1 MTRFSTVFVVAAV
14 FMLMLSCSKRG
25 DKYGQIP
32 PDTFIVFE
40 SINLTGDARLT
51 SNVRLSWYGTDED
64 GFVAGYEI
72 SLDNETWSYTT
83 AHDSTF
89 SFDIP
94 AGSDSA
100 DITFYVRAVDNDSL
114 RDPDP
119 AFLNVPIKN
128 SPPSAQ
134 FSDAALSDVALGAA
148 SYEWNYDDPDGRE
161 TVTGAFIKINNGDW
175 TPFSRNSQLF
185 SIVPENPNQP
195 GNQNAHLYLGTD
207 NDVHAT
213 LNGFVNNDSNTVYIK
228 VIDRAEAES
237 PVDTSKTIFFQQPT
251 SDLLVV
257 GGQPAAVRNVYF
269 DVLNEVYPQYDYLD
283 YSRGDR
289 LPRYWDPTFKLI
301 LRNYQ
306 KVFFFSGDDLLT
318 NSATNQTG
326 LLLGFAAPSISEFTS
341 AGGRILISTRF
352 NESHDLSSV
361 TGVLA
366 IDELVSGP
374 AASENMRPDSFLIP
388 ASPLLP
394 ELKPQNVVFGMNPFV
409 PSADASVFYR
419 AQFNNHPQW
428 PRNTIAAA
436 RTGGDGKI
444 NEVLFNTELYRFTGN
459 TDKLE
464 QLFDELYN
472 DVFER

>member
-1 MTRFSTVFVVAAV
+1 MTRFTTVFSVAV
-14 FMLMLSCSKRG
+14 LFTLMFSCSKRG
-25 DKYGQIP
+25 DKFENIP

-64 GFVAGYEI
+64 GYILGYEI
-72 SLDNETWSYTT
+72 SLDNESWNFTT
-83 AHDSTF
+83 SHDSTF
-89 SFDIP
+89 NFDIP

-100 DITFYVRAVDNDSL
+100 DITFYLRAVDNDSL

-119 AFLNVPIKN
+119 AFLAVPIKN
-128 SPPSAQ
+128 SPPTAQ
-134 FSDAALSDVALGAA
+134 FSDAGLPAVALGAA
-148 SYEWNYDDPDGRE
+148 TYEWNYDDPDGRE

-185 SIVPENPNQP
+185 SIVPENPGQP
-195 GNQNAHLYLGTD
+195 GYQNALLYLGTD
-207 NDVHAT
+207 NDVHVK

-228 VIDRAEAES
+228 VVDRADAES
-237 PVDTSKTIFFQQPT
+237 PVDTSQTVFFQQPT

-257 GGQPAAVRNVYF
+257 GGQPNTVRNVYF
-269 DVLNEVYPQYDYLD
+269 DILNEVYPQYDYLN
-283 YSRGDR
+283 YSSGSR

-301 LRNYQ
+301 LRNYE
-306 KVFFFSGDDLLT
+306 KVFFFSGDDLMT
-318 NSATNQTG
+318 NAATNQTG
-326 LLLGFAAPSISEFTS
+326 LLLGFAAPSISEFT
-341 AGGRILISTRF
+341 ATGGRILISTRF

-374 AASENMRPDSFLIP
+374 AASENMRPDSFLVP
-388 ASPLLP
+388 RTPSLP
-394 ELKPQNVVFGMNPFV
+394 ELKPQNFVFGMNPFV
-409 PSADASVFYR
+409 PSADASEYYKAR
-419 AQFNNHPQW
+419 FNNHPQW

-436 RTGGDGKI
+436 RTGSDGRI
-444 NEVLFNTELYRFTGN
+444 NEVLFNTELYRFTGD

>member
-1 MTRFSTVFVVAAV
+1 MTRFTSVFTVAVLFV
-14 FMLMLSCSKRG
+14 LILSCSKRG
-25 DKYGQIP
+25 EEYANTP

-51 SNVRLSWYGTDED
+51 SNVRLSWYGIDED
-64 GFVAGYEI
+64 GYIEGYEI
-72 SLDNETWSYTT
+72 SLDNKTWNYTT
-83 AHDSTF
+83 THDSIF

-114 RDPDP
+114 RDPEP
-119 AFLNVPIKN
+119 AFLAVPIKN
-128 SPPSAQ
+128 SPPTAQ
-134 FSDAALSDVALGAA
+134 FSDAEIPQSAPGAA

-161 TVTGAFIKINNGDW
+161 TVTGAFIKINDGDW
-175 TPFSRNSQLF
+175 SPFNLNSQLF
-185 SIVPENPNQP
+185 SVVPENPAQP
-195 GNQNAHLYLGTD
+195 GSQNAKIYLGTD
-207 NDVHAT
+207 NEESLT

-228 VIDRAEAES
+228 VIDRADAES
-237 PVDTSKTIFFQQPT
+237 RVDTSQTVFFQQPT
-251 SDLLVV
+251 GDLLVV
-257 GGQPAAVRNVYF
+257 GGQPNTVRNVYF
-269 DVLNEVYPQYDYLD
+269 DVLNEVYPQYDYLN
-283 YSRGDR
+283 YSSGSR

-301 LRNYQ
+301 LRNYE
-306 KVFFFSGDDLLT
+306 KVFFFSGDDLMT
-318 NSATNQTG
+318 NAATNQTG
-326 LLLGFAAPSISEFTS
+326 LLLGFAAPAISDFTA

-374 AASENMRPDSFLIP
+374 AASENMPPDSLLLP
-388 ASPLLP
+388 QTAGLP
-394 ELKPQNVVFGMNPFV
+394 ELKPQNFVFGINPFV
-409 PSADASVFYR
+409 PSADASEYYT

-428 PRNTIAAA
+428 SANTIAAA
-436 RTGGDGKI
+436 RTGGDGRI
-444 NEVLFNTELYRFTGN
+444 NEVLFNTELYRFTGD

-464 QLFDELYN
+464 QLFDKLYN